1 MDTYEKLKH
10 CVSQVRQKTDFV
22 PKLLLILG
30 SGLGDF
36 ARNLKAECIIPYTDI
51 EGFPRSTAPGHEGR
65 FIFGHLGEVPV
76 VIMQGRVHFYEG
88 YEIGDV
94 VLPVRLARMLGAK
107 ALFLTNA
114 AGGVNPEF
122 SPGDFMLIQDQIA
135 SFVPSP
141 LVGKNIEELGVR
153 FPDMSRIYD
162 LELAGIIEQQA
173 AALGIGLKKGVYVQ
187 LTGPAFETP
196 AEVAMCRILGGDAVG
211 MSTACEAV
219 AARHCGLR
227 VCGISCISNMAAG
240 MNPQELSSQ
249 EVEET
254 TSRVAGEFKALV
266 EKSMEAMGA
275 VL

>member
-1 MDTYEKLKH
+1 M
-10 CVSQVRQKTDFV
+10 
-22 PKLLLILG
+22 
-30 SGLGDF
+30 
-36 ARNLKAECIIPYTDI
+36 
-51 EGFPRSTAPGHEGR
+51 
-65 FIFGHLGEVPV
+65 
-76 VIMQGRVHFYEG
+76 
-88 YEIGDV
+88 
-94 VLPVRLARMLGAK
+94 
-107 ALFLTNA
+107 
-114 AGGVNPEF
+114 
-122 SPGDFMLIQDQIA
+122 
-135 SFVPSP
+135 PSP

-266 EKSMEAMGA
+266 EKSIEAMGA